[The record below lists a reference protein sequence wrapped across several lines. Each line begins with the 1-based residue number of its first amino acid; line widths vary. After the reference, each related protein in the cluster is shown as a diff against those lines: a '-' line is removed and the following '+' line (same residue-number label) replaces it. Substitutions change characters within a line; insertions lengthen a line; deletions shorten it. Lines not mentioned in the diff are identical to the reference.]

1 MMTIQKG
8 RGLGP
13 LWTMALVLALA
24 GCEAVQQKTPLA
36 TYTTYQEEGG
46 KPSFDVRFNYRDAVV
61 VDNSHVAQ
69 QYYEGTAKVGRA
81 EVAFQAGLK
90 EQAGELAMEM
100 EQYIAHV
107 EQHLGRELQVP
118 VRAYLLRRDR
128 MPGEITGGFQPST
141 EVYQFPMFVA
151 DQDESFETIRS
162 TNPFYPYMFVHE
174 LAKLSFVDPARPPL
188 VLDGPKSNPL
198 VKASHQTRWF
208 REGLANY
215 AEFLVYEKM
224 RERTGPDGGSVN
236 LSTFENN
243 HVYQQPLSALA
254 RVGEELFNWDASG
267 DQANNPDYHN
277 AAMGLFILV
286 EDRFGEGAVRT
297 IIDELEKVEFVDGQ
311 VLEETFNRTLG
322 ASIRELAAGFDA
334 RDTGAEATALTP
346 ATAKNYG
353 LKAPQGLYVNN
364 VAEASLAK
372 TAGVQRGDVIV
383 QLNRTPI
390 ANNLDYELAML
401 EAERHGN
408 VYFMLD
414 RQGEKLTVG
423 AQFEVPGA
431 PAATLGTGGDG
442 AAGAGGGLVTG
453 DVLGFGE

>member
-1 MMTIQKG
+1 MPRSYMSWV
-8 RGLGP
+8 RGAACGV
-13 LWTMALVLALA
+13 ALAGLLA
-24 GCEAVQQKTPLA
+24 GCETLEEKTALD

-46 KPSFDVRFNYRDAVV
+46 KPAFDVRFNYSDAVV
-61 VDNSHVAQ
+61 VDNAHVAE

-107 EQHLGRELQVP
+107 EQKLGRELQVP

-128 MPGEITGGFQPST
+128 LPGEITGGFQRTSD
-141 EVYQFPMFVA
+141 VYQFPMFVA
-151 DQDESFETIRS
+151 DADESFETIRS

-174 LAKLSFVDPARPPL
+174 LAKLSLVDPARPPL
-188 VLDGPKSNPL
+188 ILDDQKENPL
-198 VKASHQTRWF
+198 VKTRYYTRWF

-224 RERTGPDGGSVN
+224 RERTAADGGAVP

-243 HVYQQPLSALA
+243 HVYQQPLTSLSK
-254 RVGEELFNWDASG
+254 VGADLFTWDSF
-267 DQANNPDYHN
+267 DDRANNPDYFN

-286 EDRFGEGAVRT
+286 EDKYGDGAIRT
-297 IIDELEKVEFVDGQ
+297 IIDELEKLDYVDGQ
-311 VLEETFNRTLG
+311 VLEETFNKTLG
-322 ASIRELAAGFDA
+322 TDIRQLVSTFKLQE
-334 RDTGAEATALTP
+334 TGTEAMALTP

-353 LKAPQGLYVNN
+353 LQAPQGLYVNN
-364 VAEASLAK
+364 VAESSLAK

-383 QLNRTPI
+383 QLNRTVI
-390 ANNLDYELAML
+390 ANKLDYELAML
-401 EAERHGN
+401 EAQRHGN
-408 VYFMLD
+408 VYFMID
-414 RQGEKLTVG
+414 RMGERLTVG

-431 PAATLGTGGDG
+431 PAQAGVTGGSG
-442 AAGAGGGLVTG
+442 GGGVGGGLVTG